1 MSMSEPVMSRTGLS
15 IASIDS
21 FHIGGEVVKLT
32 DQPKLEMRVAGKGFA
47 REVDLN
53 GSYVT
58 GQVYANHVRLSRPEH
73 DAPVMFW
80 HGGAMTG
87 VTWETTPD
95 GRPGW
100 QWLFLEAGYDVIV
113 TDAVERGRASWS
125 PYPQIYKTPPVFR
138 TKEESWAMYRFGP
151 KSGFQDDAQARQPFA
166 GQRFPITGFDAL
178 AAQLVP
184 RWTTHDEM
192 TLAAYEALLHKVG
205 PVHLVTHS
213 QGGWFGL
220 NMVLR
225 VPELV
230 KSLVV
235 IEPAGAPN
243 LSEDD
248 ARRISHIPHLFVWGD
263 YIEDVPAWANYR
275 QAADDFMHA
284 LKGCG
289 GTSDLLD
296 LPTEGIRGNS
306 HVPMMDNNSAEIAK
320 LISDWMDRTANSG
333 CNC

>member
-1 MSMSEPVMSRTGLS
+1 MSMPEPLMNPAGLS
-15 IASIDS
+15 IAAINS
-21 FHIGGEVVKLT
+21 FHVGGEVVKLS
-32 DQPKLEMRVAGKGFA
+32 DQPKLEMRVAGKGVA

-58 GQVYANHVRLSRPEH
+58 GQVYANHVRLSQPKH
-73 DAPVMFW
+73 DTPVMFW

-125 PYPQIYKTPPVFR
+125 PFPQIYKTPPVFR

-151 KSGFQDDAQARQPFA
+151 KSGFQNDVKTRQPFA
-166 GQRFPITGFDAL
+166 GQRFPMKGFDAL

-192 TLAAYEALLHKVG
+192 TLAAYEALLKKVG
-205 PVHLVTHS
+205 PVHLVAHS

-220 NMVLR
+220 DMVLR
-225 VPELV
+225 APELI

-235 IEPAGAPN
+235 IEPAGAPT
-243 LSEDD
+243 LSEADVN
-248 ARRISHIPHLFVWGD
+248 RIASIPHLFIWGD
-263 YIEDVPAWANYR
+263 YIEDVPAWKNYR
-275 QAADDFMHA
+275 NAANEFMNA
-284 LKGCG
+284 LKGYG

-296 LPTEGIRGNS
+296 LPAEGIRGNS
-306 HVPMMDNNSAEIAK
+306 HVPMMDDNSAEIAK
-320 LISDWMDRTANSG
+320 LVTDWLARTSKAG
-333 CNC
+333 

>member
-1 MSMSEPVMSRTGLS
+1 MSISQTAVSRAGVS
-15 IASIDS
+15 VASIDS
-21 FHIGGEVVKLT
+21 FHVGGEVVKLH
-32 DQPKLEMRVAGKGFA
+32 DQPKLQMRVAGKGVA

-53 GSYVT
+53 GSYMT
-58 GQVYANHVRLSRPEH
+58 GQVYANHVRLNQSEH
-73 DAPVMFW
+73 DFPVMFW

-87 VTWETTPD
+87 VTWESTPD

-125 PYPQIYKTPPVFR
+125 PYPQIYNTPPVFR

-151 KSGFQDDAQARQPFA
+151 KSGYHDDVASRVPFV
-166 GQRFPITGFDAL
+166 GQRFPMKGFDAL

-184 RWTTHDEM
+184 RWTTHDDM
-192 TLAAYEALLHKVG
+192 TLDAYEALLRKVG

-225 VPELV
+225 APELI

-235 IEPAGAPN
+235 IEPAGAPH
-243 LSEDD
+243 LSKDD
-248 ARRISHIPHLFVWGD
+248 AKRIAHIPHMFVWGD
-263 YIEDVPAWANYR
+263 YIEDVPAWKNYR
-275 QAADDFMHA
+275 QAADEFMIN
-284 LKGCG
+284 LKDYG
-289 GTSDLLD
+289 GQSELLD
-296 LPTEGIRGNS
+296 LPSQGIRGNS
-306 HVPMMDNNSAEIAK
+306 HVPMMDDNSAEIAA
-320 LISDWMDRTANSG
+320 LVSEWITRTTKTA
-333 CNC
+333 